1 MRKTL
6 SKKCDKIF
14 VQVNEE
20 KMSLLSILK
29 ILAALATA
37 ATGLLAFIKPS
48 AAYGFTGL
56 NANGAR
62 GVSEIRA
69 VFGGLFI
76 ALGLAPLFL
85 GAVTYQ
91 MLGIGYLAIA
101 AARTFSIVFD
111 KSTARSNLISLAIE
125 IVFGVI
131 LVV

>member
-1 MRKTL
+1 MN
-6 SKKCDKIF
+6 I
-14 VQVNEE
+14 
-20 KMSLLSILK
+20 LLVLK
-29 ILAALATA
+29 IIAALATT
-37 ATGLLAFIKPS
+37 ATGVLALVRPS

-56 NANGAR
+56 NAVVPR

-76 ALGLAPLFL
+76 GLGLAPFFL
-85 GAVTYQ
+85 GAATYS

-111 KSTARSNLISLAIE
+111 KSYAQSNWISLGIE
-125 IVFGVI
+125 IVLGAI